1 MTNWLKKENLSKMH
15 QPQQEV
21 ECCNTTALP
30 RDNTEGQGAEKSSS
44 RQTSEQHVSTAM
56 SERLPEVWF

>member
-1 MTNWLKKENLSKMH
+1 MH

-44 RQTSEQHVSTAM
+44 RQTSEQHVSTVM